1 MFVKISIN
9 SDIMKKLIN
18 GNVTVK
24 AALMMD
30 METVIVQTINI
41 GTHRK
46 RFMRTKSGLIVINY
60 FEGFHTSC
68 ESIKWSQSEMSE
80 HACPKYVRVRVRVRS
95 P

>member
-1 MFVKISIN
+1 
-9 SDIMKKLIN
+9 MKKLIN

-46 RFMRTKSGLIVINY
+46 RFMRTKSGLIVFNY

-68 ESIKWSQSEMSE
+68 ESIKWSKSEMSQ
-80 HACPKYVRVRVRVRS
+80 HACPKYVRVRS

>member
-9 SDIMKKLIN
+9 SDIMKKSNN

-30 METVIVQTINI
+30 METVTVQTINI

-46 RFMRTKSGLIVINY
+46 RFRRLNL
-60 FEGFHTSC
+60 F
-68 ESIKWSQSEMSE
+68 
-80 HACPKYVRVRVRVRS
+80 
-95 P
+95 